1 MTIKSKILMAV
12 LAVLIAIQFIQ
23 PSRNK
28 NEGVLPSDISHIIN
42 VPQNIGMLFKNACY
56 DCHSN
61 NTHYP
66 WYTYIQPI
74 GWLIANDIKEGKEKV
89 NFSEWGNL
97 SSRKQKTRLR
107 EIKNIINE
115 GKMPLTSYKLMH
127 KDARMNKNQEQLI
140 IDWINKI
147 ID

>member
-1 MTIKSKILMAV
+1 MTKGSKILMAV
-12 LAVLIAIQFIQ
+12 LIVFIVIQFIQ

-28 NEGVLPSDISHIIN
+28 NEGILPSDISQIIN
-42 VPQNIGMLFKNACY
+42 VPKDVEKLLKNACY

-61 NTHYP
+61 NSNYP
-66 WYTYIQPI
+66 WYARLQPI
-74 GWLIANDIKEGKEKV
+74 GWLIANDINEGKEKT

-107 EIKNIINE
+107 EIRNIIYE

-127 KDARMNKNQEQLI
+127 KEARINKNEEQLI
-140 IDWINKI
+140 IDWINNI